1 MVSTAEIGAQ
11 YSHNY
16 STERMS
22 TEWMSQRGNGLKTN
36 KKQSK
41 YKIISLEKTSFY
53 TFKKRLL
60 FCILI

>member
-22 TEWMSQRGNGLKTN
+22 TEWMSQRGNGLKTYQ
-36 KKQSK
+36 KQSK
-41 YKIISLEKTSFY
+41 YKIISLEKTSF
-53 TFKKRLL
+53 
-60 FCILI
+60 